1 MRSFSDTFDDFDLG
15 DTLSH
20 GPPASSRRAQAEP
33 PRTIAVWQGASGQSY
48 GFLAYRL
55 VTCPPVAD
63 ACYLLVRT
71 TEDGQREV
79 LHVGLTSEPHSA
91 LNLAEIRHLGAMLGA
106 DEVHVRPCPKLR
118 DARQQREQLM
128 SDLQLGLAFRPAARQ
143 LH

>member
-1 MRSFSDTFDDFDLG
+1 MRSFGDTFDDFDLC

-20 GPPASSRRAQAEP
+20 GPPASSRRAQAAST
-33 PRTIAVWQGASGQSY
+33 RAIAVWQGASGQSY

-71 TEDGQREV
+71 TEDGRWEV
-79 LHVGLTSEPHSA
+79 LHVGLASEPHSA

-106 DEVHVRPCPKLR
+106 DEVHIRPCSKPR
-118 DARQQREQLM
+118 EARQQLM